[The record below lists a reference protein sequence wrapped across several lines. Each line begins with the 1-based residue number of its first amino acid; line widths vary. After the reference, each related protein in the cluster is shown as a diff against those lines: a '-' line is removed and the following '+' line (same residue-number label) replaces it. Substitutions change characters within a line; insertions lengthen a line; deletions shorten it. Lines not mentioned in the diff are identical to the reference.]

1 MNGSATAVGTIIMT
15 KLTGWW
21 SGFLNLLPN
30 IAAAL
35 VVLLLFYLLSR
46 IARWLVRRAVLETEL
61 PDSLQGIL
69 VGIVGMVVL
78 VVGFITSLSVLGL
91 KKTVTTALAGAGVLG
106 LALGFAFQDV
116 AANFVS
122 GVFLIFR
129 RPFTEGDLIEVKD
142 QLGNVLQTNLRSTKL
157 RTPDG
162 ETIYIPNSDVFQN
175 DVTNYS
181 ELGVRRVDIDC
192 GVAYDTD
199 LKKAQSLAVETISE
213 LDIVEQDRAIE
224 VYYDG
229 FGDSAIT
236 FTLRFWIDFSTPADF
251 PKAKDKAV
259 QAIKTAF
266 EDADIDMPFPIRTIK
281 FDNGTDPNQLNQS
294 Q

>member
-1 MNGSATAVGTIIMT
+1 MNGPATTVGDIIMT
-15 KLTGWW
+15 KVTAWW
-21 SGFLNLLPN
+21 GGFLNLLPN

-35 VVLLLFYLLSR
+35 FVLLLFYLFSR
-46 IARWLVRRAVLETEL
+46 VARWLVRRAVLETEL

-69 VGIVGMVVL
+69 VGIAGMVIL
-78 VVGFITSLSVLGL
+78 TVGFITSLSVLGL

-199 LKKAQSLAVETISE
+199 LNKAQNLAVDTIAN
-213 LDIVEQDRAIE
+213 LNIVEEDRAIE
-224 VYYDG
+224 VFFDG

-236 FTLRFWIDFSTPADF
+236 FTIRFWIDFSTPADY

-266 EDADIDMPFPIRTIK
+266 EEANIDMPFPIRTIK
-281 FDNGTDPNQLNQS
+281 FDNDTGPDQLNQP